1 MPTSPVP
8 HPSLSLEE
16 IGRRERV
23 IREVVGGLHQRPVP
37 VWEALLL
44 HVPPEVWDQL
54 LPHIRWALWKT
65 TGGLMGPP
73 SEEYGPTRMHKVG
86 VDR

>member
-1 MPTSPVP
+1 MPTVPVL

-23 IREVVGGLHQRPVP
+23 IREVVGGMHQRPVP
-37 VWEALLL
+37 VWEAMLL
-44 HVPPEVWDQL
+44 HVPPDVWDQL
-54 LPHIRWALWKT
+54 LPHIRWVLWKT
-65 TGGLMGPP
+65 QDGLLGPP
-73 SEEYGPTRMHKVG
+73 QEELGLTRMHQVG